1 MAARAKRV
9 VVRESAVQVKKLTMA
24 DKKKFMKA
32 LNQMESKVE
41 EMQTQIRDLY
51 IITKS
56 FSFWIIG

>member
-1 MAARAKRV
+1 MAARVKRV
-9 VVRESAVQVKKLTMA
+9 VAKERIVQAKQLTMA

-41 EMQTQIRDLY
+41 EMETHIRDLY

>member
-1 MAARAKRV
+1 MAARVKRV
-9 VVRESAVQVKKLTMA
+9 VAKERIVQVKQLTMA

-41 EMQTQIRDLY
+41 EMETHIRDLY